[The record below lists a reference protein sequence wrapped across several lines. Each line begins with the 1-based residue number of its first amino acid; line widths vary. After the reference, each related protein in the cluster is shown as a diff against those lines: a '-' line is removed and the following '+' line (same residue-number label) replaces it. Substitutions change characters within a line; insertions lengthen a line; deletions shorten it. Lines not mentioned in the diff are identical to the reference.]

1 MIMMNSKLDREW
13 LSGNP
18 DANHLAVTKQV
29 SEEVLKT
36 GLSLTG
42 RVHSLSE
49 VIERETG
56 FSKRELIV
64 ITDDYRPNLICF
76 EFHNGKMKY
85 LDDLLE
91 KERVEV
97 SFRIQGREWEGRV
110 LNNLV
115 GTRVVKISGQAL
127 DVPEL

>member
-1 MIMMNSKLDREW
+1 MAFWKSRCQPFGSNQASKRRGLKDRAFVDW
-13 LSGNP
+13 QSTLLG
-18 DANHLAVTKQV
+18 
-29 SEEVLKT
+29 
-36 GLSLTG
+36 
-42 RVHSLSE
+42 E

-115 GTRVVKISGQAL
+115 CTRVVKISGQAL

>member
-1 MIMMNSKLDREW
+1 
-13 LSGNP
+13 
-18 DANHLAVTKQV
+18 
-29 SEEVLKT
+29 
-36 GLSLTG
+36 
-42 RVHSLSE
+42 
-49 VIERETG
+49 
-56 FSKRELIV
+56 
-64 ITDDYRPNLICF
+64 
-76 EFHNGKMKY
+76 MKY